1 LVKDAECGLDVWH
14 SNILVEGGLRKPE
27 GEVPKRLDTFD
38 KQRRFLRRLC
48 AEPAEVPIPVPNYL
62 GNTNYV
68 MASDVSVLLE
78 ISSEAG
84 TSRVPMRGE
93 TIRIGRATDNDVV
106 LTAEQTVSRH
116 HAELLCGDEGWM
128 IRDLGSHN
136 GTHVNGVRLKADALI
151 RLAGWMNHSDDN
163 QHDTALD
170 VVTVGAVTLR
180 LLAVDNGDGLT
191 IADTRGSELHR
202 LLTALSERER
212 QVLTLVAQGRT
223 DDQVAGELFIS
234 VKTVHSHL
242 DRIRDKTGVRRR
254 AELTRV
260 AVRLGLAPAR

>member
-1 LVKDAECGLDVWH
+1 ML
-14 SNILVEGGLRKPE
+14 
-27 GEVPKRLDTFD
+27 
-38 KQRRFLRRLC
+38 
-48 AEPAEVPIPVPNYL
+48 
-62 GNTNYV
+62 
-68 MASDVSVLLE
+68 SDVSILLE

-93 TIRIGRATDNDVV
+93 LIRIGRATDNDVV
-106 LTAEQTVSRH
+106 LTAEQTVSRY
-116 HAELLCGDEGWM
+116 HAELKAGPDAWTIC
-128 IRDLGSHN
+128 DLGSHN
-136 GTHVNGVRLKADALI
+136 GTHVNGVRVKA
-151 RLAGWMNHSDDN
+151 NTEHSFSGE
-163 QHDTALD
+163 D

-191 IADTRGSELHR
+191 IADPRGSELHR

-260 AVRLGLAPAR
+260 AVRLGLATAR

>member
-1 LVKDAECGLDVWH
+1 
-14 SNILVEGGLRKPE
+14 
-27 GEVPKRLDTFD
+27 
-38 KQRRFLRRLC
+38 
-48 AEPAEVPIPVPNYL
+48 
-62 GNTNYV
+62 
-68 MASDVSVLLE
+68 
-78 ISSEAG
+78 
-84 TSRVPMRGE
+84 VPMRGE
-93 TIRIGRATDNDVV
+93 FIRIGRAPDNDVV
-106 LTAEQTVSRH
+106 LTTEQTVSRH
-116 HAELLCGDEGWM
+116 HAEMSYSTDDDAWS

-136 GTHVNGVRLKADALI
+136 GTHVNGVRVKSGATQTF
-151 RLAGWMNHSDDN
+151 GDD
-163 QHDTALD
+163 D

-180 LLAVDNGDGLT
+180 LLVIDHGDGLT

-260 AVRLGLAPAR
+260 AVRLGLATAR

>member
-1 LVKDAECGLDVWH
+1 M
-14 SNILVEGGLRKPE
+14 
-27 GEVPKRLDTFD
+27 T
-38 KQRRFLRRLC
+38 
-48 AEPAEVPIPVPNYL
+48 
-62 GNTNYV
+62 
-68 MASDVSVLLE
+68 ASDISVLLE

-93 TIRIGRATDNDVV
+93 VIRIGRATDNDVV

-116 HAELLCGDEGWM
+116 HAELLCGDDDAWV

-136 GTHVNGVRLKADALI
+136 GTHVNGVRVKAGAQVRLSGWIMHPGVSVSDTNDAAVGSVGNVSAHMTQTL
-151 RLAGWMNHSDDN
+151 DVV
-163 QHDTALD
+163 D

-180 LLAVDNGDGLT
+180 LLAIDNGDGLT
-191 IADTRGSELHR
+191 VADTRGSDLHR

-260 AVRLGLAPAR
+260 AVRLGLATAR